1 MKIENFLFKKRSA
14 SAKTVQII
22 WWEMGSGCY
31 AAHLPPV
38 GSVTQ
43 PWNADV
49 KTGGRLP
56 GTGDEFCYLNLN
68 LYYASHTLFGSENRK
83 RKTEDKTRTPER

>member
-56 GTGDEFCYLNLN
+56 GTGDAFCYLNLN